1 MGNSQSFSVN
11 TFKKFNFRDQT
22 KDGYERI
29 AMYAFLIYLVT
40 DVEQDS
46 TTFNVYA
53 NAATPDVELWHRDS
67 IFLEKLN
74 EVQQLKQNISLAEK
88 KQLQNLL
95 NDDLKTYIDDLKTFL
110 KNRDDDEV
118 NNLKVIKLH
127 TGFQIQK
134 VW

>member
-88 KQLQNLL
+88 KQLQTNATEKNFLG
-95 NDDLKTYIDDLKTFL
+95 YI
-110 KNRDDDEV
+110 
-118 NNLKVIKLH
+118 
-127 TGFQIQK
+127 
-134 VW
+134 